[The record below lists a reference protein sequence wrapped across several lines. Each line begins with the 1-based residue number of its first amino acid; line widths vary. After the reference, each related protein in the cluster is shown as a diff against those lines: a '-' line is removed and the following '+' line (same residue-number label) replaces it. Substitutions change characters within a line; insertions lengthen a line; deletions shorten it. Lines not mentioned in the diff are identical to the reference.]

1 MDDRDRLAYSSDI
14 VLALHRHHLRAFLQF
29 GYILLTDENEAKV
42 HARTTEKDT
51 HTHTRKRTHTHTHS
65 RPDCRDIEAVSIDW
79 DSTDRSM
86 QTQHSFLSSKKN
98 YVSAS
103 TSMPFSAC
111 SFAAKC
117 SRMPIAV
124 RTNIPLSQTP
134 PGPRNGEQCQR
145 EGTTRGWEIAVGR
158 TEEAEKKQSNISSC
172 YNRLR
177 VSMIRFQAP

>member
-86 QTQHSFLSSKKN
+86 QTQHSFLSSKKTTFLLRHRCLSRPVRLQRN
-98 YVSAS
+98 SAGCQSLYVQIFHSARRLLALEMENS
-103 TSMPFSAC
+103 VNG
-111 SFAAKC
+111 KG
-117 SRMPIAV
+117 RLEDGKL
-124 RTNIPLSQTP
+124 LSDARKRRRRSSQISP
-134 PGPRNGEQCQR
+134 PV
-145 EGTTRGWEIAVGR
+145 TI
-158 TEEAEKKQSNISSC
+158 
-172 YNRLR
+172 
-177 VSMIRFQAP
+177 VSGFR